1 MDKTLFLVFLLALSA
16 GLGHAQAEAWSETA
30 WALAQSAKPVGDAAL
45 GQTLYTERGCAGCH
59 GAQGVPDNREWPVL
73 AGQRPLYLYKMLLDY
88 RDQRVGGAGGGLMG
102 GMAAGLNEQDMA
114 HIAAW
119 LGGLRRPT
127 APGVAGAAPSIVKG
141 DRSRLIPPCEACH
154 GANGQGWDLQP
165 AIAGQSRAFLSAA
178 LQRFK
183 SGERANDI
191 NGGMG
196 QFARKLTEDEIRQ
209 LAHYYGR

>member
-1 MDKTLFLVFLLALSA
+1 MDKTLFLVLLLVLSA
-16 GLGHAQAEAWSETA
+16 GLGNAQAEALSESA
-30 WALAQSAKPVGDAAL
+30 WALAQSAKPVGDAAT
-45 GQTLYTERGCAGCH
+45 GQTLYGERGCAGCH
-59 GAQGVPDNREWPVL
+59 GAQGIADNREWPVL

-88 RDQRVGGAGGGLMG
+88 RDKRVGGAGGELMAG
-102 GMAAGLNEQDMA
+102 VAAGLSEQDMA
-114 HIAAW
+114 HIAAS
-119 LGGLRRPT
+119 LGSLRRP
-127 APGVAGAAPSIVKG
+127 AASGAAGTAPSIVKG

-165 AIAGQSRAFLSAA
+165 AIAGQSRAFFAA
-178 LQRFK
+178 VLQRFK

-196 QFARKLTEDEIRQ
+196 QFARKLTDDEIRQ